1 MLSEEALVLVAAFL
15 ACGLL
20 VLGVLEL
27 MAPTRP
33 RHPRRPV
40 AARNPSPQAR
50 AAPSPAPT
58 REARPPLVTPTP
70 PVTASSPFLRPPA
83 AAVEPPSG
91 EPPIERLLRSQA
103 ASLEPPRRLQPP
115 PRPPPPPPPS
125 PPPPPRPLS
134 PAASP
139 PSPPP
144 VAPPPP
150 PPAPPPRL
158 PVNDPLATP
167 PPSDPPRWRPA
178 PADVDSDVVEAGSV
192 EIFEPPVAAAPPA
205 SAPAPAQPAPRP
217 AVSSPS
223 DRIYALWEGKQHALV
238 ESEAT
243 AALGRGGLSAGETA
257 RLWGLIG
264 LARQEQGDVD
274 GARGALEEAIMSA
287 PAEDRAAWQ
296 RHMAQV
302 ALHAG
307 QALLARVQ
315 VGSSDADERIDTL
328 RAAIA
333 WFESGIT
340 VGANDETLRD
350 ALRTARGAL
359 WPTYEEAANALLQRQ
374 EFHVA
379 RRLLQEAQADEDCP
393 LPLQASFREMLA
405 ATFGGEVGQLTADA
419 IRRMQEGKEEER
431 LTDDGDRDGALLLCE
446 KLWTFLKTAMERG
459 MSKEELGPAL
469 GKTQQLFERL
479 GKNKP

>member
-1 MLSEEALVLVAAFL
+1 TRSRVGRPARWT
-15 ACGLL
+15 
-20 VLGVLEL
+20 
-27 MAPTRP
+27 APP
-33 RHPRRPV
+33 
-40 AARNPSPQAR
+40 AARISRSCSPRIVPSPSAPPSTCHAERGSARLRRRDHRVRRVRPGRAR
-50 AAPSPAPT
+50 AAGADSFPSSASTGDQQSITSAT
-58 REARPPLVTPTP
+58 RGA
-70 PVTASSPFLRPPA
+70 
-83 AAVEPPSG
+83 G
-91 EPPIERLLRSQA
+91 
-103 ASLEPPRRLQPP
+103 
-115 PRPPPPPPPS
+115 
-125 PPPPPRPLS
+125 
-134 PAASP
+134 
-139 PSPPP
+139 
-144 VAPPPP
+144 
-150 PPAPPPRL
+150 
-158 PVNDPLATP
+158 
-167 PPSDPPRWRPA
+167 
-178 PADVDSDVVEAGSV
+178 EAGSV
-192 EIFEPPVAAAPPA
+192 EIFEPPSVAAPRPAPPA
-205 SAPAPAQPAPRP
+205 AQPAPRP
-217 AVSSPS
+217 AMSAS
-223 DRIYALWEGKQHALV
+223 DRIYALWEGKQYAVV

-243 AALGRGGLSAGETA
+243 AALARGGLSAGETA

-274 GARGALEEAIMSA
+274 GARGAREEAIMSA

-296 RHMAQV
+296 RHMAQL

-419 IRRMQEGKEEER
+419 IRRMQEGKEEECLAALDRAETLLVTIPEEGIAPKRRQELERR
-431 LTDDGDRDGALLLCE
+431 LWWGYTKLGIRRVDGGMWEEAL
-446 KLWTFLKTAMERG
+446 
-459 MSKEELGPAL
+459 
-469 GKTQQLFERL
+469 
-479 GKNKP
+479 

>member
-1 MLSEEALVLVAAFL
+1 
-15 ACGLL
+15 
-20 VLGVLEL
+20 
-27 MAPTRP
+27 
-33 RHPRRPV
+33 
-40 AARNPSPQAR
+40 
-50 AAPSPAPT
+50 
-58 REARPPLVTPTP
+58 
-70 PVTASSPFLRPPA
+70 
-83 AAVEPPSG
+83 
-91 EPPIERLLRSQA
+91 
-103 ASLEPPRRLQPP
+103 
-115 PRPPPPPPPS
+115 
-125 PPPPPRPLS
+125 
-134 PAASP
+134 
-139 PSPPP
+139 
-144 VAPPPP
+144 
-150 PPAPPPRL
+150 
-158 PVNDPLATP
+158 VNEPLATP
-167 PPSDPPRWRPA
+167 PPSEPPRWRPA

-296 RHMAQV
+296 RHMAQL

-419 IRRMQEGKEEER
+419 IRRMQEGKEEECLAALDRAETLLGTIPEEGIPPKRRQELERRLWWGYTKLGIRRVDGGMWEESLDPLLRALGFQGVSADRQDETRGPLVRALEAIVDARSPLIQR

-446 KLWTFLKTAMERG
+446 KLWTFLKAAMERG